1 MNKEKAI
8 ESRYTRIAE
17 KRMRED
23 PRSIR
28 ILDEITK
35 KFVFNGHPMS
45 VKSRGNTAY
54 DWTPKEKIFKSPL
67 DFCNF
72 IMDFITHEMPDMHP
86 IFNPYN
92 VGDVGLAIRG
102 MLEDNGIT
110 SNGYK
115 PDAKIVVEIYE

>member
-1 MNKEKAI
+1 MNKNKTIKSELTKF
-8 ESRYTRIAE
+8 AE

-23 PRSIR
+23 LRSIH

-35 KFVFNGHPMS
+35 KFVFNGRPMS
-45 VKSRGNTAY
+45 VKSRNNTAY

-102 MLEDNGIT
+102 MLEDSGTT

-115 PDAKIVVEIYE
+115 PNVEIEVKIYE